1 LEYIEQNI
9 LKFLIYFLFDEK
21 ELELSKIDFMESSS
35 FIGYLIPNELHDYFY
50 FSVNKIEMNK
60 DNDLFTFNEKFDK
73 DMVGYVYQLVEKR
86 RNEEK
91 ISFNCFMEDHKQF
104 PYYFF
109 TYTFYNLNINPKDR
123 LKLQSFLKEY
133 IKYFKKDDLIAQ
145 KNYFPFNTCIQKV
158 CEILQLYYDKF
169 GNKFGFSGNNT
180 IDSIDTKI
188 EEELRIHEIILYFV
202 EENYIKIDSC
212 SFIPLEKKYI
222 MSIRLAL
229 NKSPNEIFN
238 IENRKIKREKK
249 KIVESKLKFD
259 DEKSIISYEDKIC
272 EIPKWTNQYI
282 ICKTIFDHKIGEIID
297 EGEIHFALDRM
308 KLKEVKRTIYDAIRT
323 INKKA
328 EEKLQ
333 IEHLLI
339 WERSTV
345 KINDSIAI

>member
-9 LKFLIYFLFDEK
+9 LKLLIYFLFGEK
-21 ELELSKIDFMESSS
+21 ELELLKIDFGVSSS
-35 FIGYLIPNELHDYFY
+35 FIEYLIPNELHDYFY
-50 FSVNKIEMNK
+50 FSVNKTEMNK
-60 DNDLFTFNEKFDK
+60 DNDLFAFNEEFDK

-86 RNEEK
+86 KNEEK

-104 PYYFF
+104 PYYFL

-123 LKLQSFLKEY
+123 GKLQSFLKEY
-133 IKYFKKDDLIAQ
+133 IKYFNKNDLIAQ

-169 GNKFGFSGNNT
+169 GKKFVFSENNN
-180 IDSIDTKI
+180 IDSIKFKI
-188 EEELRIHEIILYFV
+188 ENELRVYETIIYFV
-202 EENYIKIDSC
+202 QEKYVTINDC
-212 SFIPLEKKYI
+212 SFVPLDDRYI
-222 MSIRLAL
+222 LSFRLTF
-229 NKSPNEIFN
+229 NKSPNEIYN
-238 IENRKIKREKK
+238 IENDKTKQESRILIK
-249 KIVESKLKFD
+249 SKLRFD
-259 DEKSIISYEDKIC
+259 PKKSIISYGDKIC

-282 ICKTIFDHKIGEIID
+282 VCKTIFDHKIGEIID
-297 EGEIHFALDRM
+297 EGEIHFELDRTE
-308 KLKEVKRTIYDAIRT
+308 LKEKKRTIYDAIRT

-345 KINDSIAI
+345 KINDSIAM